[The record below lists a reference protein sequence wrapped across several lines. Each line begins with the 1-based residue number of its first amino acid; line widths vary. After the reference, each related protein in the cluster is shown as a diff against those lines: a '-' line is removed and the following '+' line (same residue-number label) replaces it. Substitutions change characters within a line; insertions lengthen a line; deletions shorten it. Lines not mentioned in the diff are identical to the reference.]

1 MPSFLLSETIKYLYL
16 LFDEDNFIHDRSY
29 IFSTEAHPFDTL
41 QINILKPKNYKHF
54 EEYVRN
60 SSLDAVHSLQSKL
73 RILPTKCRKRFWYE
87 SALSSYIP
95 TYNDLLIS
103 EATLNPNAFTEKF
116 DTWYENIPGFFDT
129 RSTDNKFP
137 PAISR
142 PKKPETC
149 YGQDP
154 RLKNSSHNNNN
165 NKQPN
170 KQTVTPSAP
179 INVNI
184 GALGEFS
191 IQIQNDGFVIRS
203 LVDGNTVTISNIG
216 KGAVHVS
223 DTGGNSHL
231 DNTPEY
237 TVTGT
242 AYGSTLICRLQLF
255 HPSISWLYSDMI
267 VPLSQYVFK
276 QKFCSISAFGPTVN
290 LTSSLADIE
299 GSLLNDHINETHL
312 QFESLYISGEI
323 SLASDHKGCPNET
336 EDMEKNAKQSAA
348 SKPWAPWS
356 WVRKG
361 INLIEKIRKKTEESE
376 SESESESTPSS
387 SSSSQDNSDVQD
399 ETTVNEKDLEYP
411 NKILISQRG
420 GCLFEEKVKNAQ
432 DKGAKANIVVN
443 TEVANTFI
451 HIYPFI
457 HTHKTFLKYKIKIN
471 EIISYF

>member
-41 QINILKPKNYKHF
+41 QINSLKPKNYKHF
-54 EEYVRN
+54 EEYVSN

-95 TYNDLLIS
+95 TYNELLIS
-103 EATLNPNAFTEKF
+103 EATLNPNAFAEKF

-137 PAISR
+137 HAISR
-142 PKKPETC
+142 PKKTETC
-149 YGQDP
+149 YGPDP
-154 RLKNSSHNNNN
+154 RLQNSSHSNNNNNN

-179 INVNI
+179 ININLRV
-184 GALGEFS
+184 LGEFS
-191 IQIQNDGFVIRS
+191 IQIQNDGFVIKS

-216 KGAVHVS
+216 KGAVYVS

-267 VPLSQYVFK
+267 VPLSGYIFK

-290 LTSSLADIE
+290 LTSTLADIE
-299 GSLLNDHINETHL
+299 DNSFSTDQVNETDP
-312 QFESLYISGEI
+312 QFESLYTSGEI
-323 SLASDHKGCPNET
+323 VLAPDHKGCPIET
-336 EDMEKNAKQSAA
+336 EEDIEKNTKQLAA
-348 SKPWAPWS
+348 NKPWAPWS

-361 INLIEKIRKKTEESE
+361 LHLIEKIGKKKEESE
-376 SESESESTPSS
+376 SAPSS
-387 SSSSQDNSDVQD
+387 SPQDNSDVQD
-399 ETTVNEKDLEYP
+399 EIKVDENNLEYH

-420 GCLFEEKVKNAQ
+420 ACLFEEKVKNAQ

-443 TEVANTFI
+443 TEVANKFI
-451 HIYPFI
+451 HIHLHI
-457 HTHKTFLKYKIKIN
+457 CIKH
-471 EIISYF
+471 F